1 MLFTSGNQLKQ
12 AIREAGVCQWQVA
25 ERLGLSEFTFSRKL
39 RHELAG
45 EMWEKVLAAIDQIVA
60 EREGEGN

>member
-1 MLFTSGNQLKQ
+1 MKQ
-12 AIREAGVCQWQVA
+12 AIREAGVCQWQIA

>member
-1 MLFTSGNQLKQ
+1 MKQ
-12 AIREAGVCQWQVA
+12 AIREAGVCQWQIA

-45 EMWEKVLAAIDQIVA
+45 EMREKVLAAIDQIVA

>member
-1 MLFTSGNQLKQ
+1 MGGNQLKQ

-25 ERLGLSEFTFSRKL
+25 ERLGMSEFTFSRKL

-45 EMWEKVLAAIDQIVA
+45 EEREKVLAAIDQIVA
-60 EREGEGN
+60 EREKEGI

>member
-1 MLFTSGNQLKQ
+1 MKQ

-25 ERLGLSEFTFSRKL
+25 ERLGVSEFTFSRKL

-45 EMWEKVLAAIDQIVA
+45 DMREKVLAAIDQIVA